1 MMIEAKRPCLSGLS
15 GLPDPGQR
23 LDDFEL
29 LQILGEGAFGR
40 VYLAKQISLGRQ
52 VALKVVANSG
62 NEARTLASLE
72 HDHIIRVFAETVRD
86 DLRLL
91 CMQYVPGTN
100 LDAIL
105 RLLAQSLPA
114 GGRPTRS
121 LWDGRAFLSA
131 IDELSPQAAPL
142 EPALLRDR
150 EFLSSCDFVELVCWI
165 GSRLAEALDH
175 AHRQGILH
183 RDIKPANILF
193 NCYGRPM
200 LADFSLACPS
210 LPQPESDSQVFGG
223 TLSYMAPEHLGAFL
237 SRDRVARQAV
247 DERSDLYSLGIVL
260 FEFLTGRLPHSAG
273 KDETGLK
280 KLASLAAERRS
291 FIPCPRQENPAVPEV
306 LDRAI
311 RRCLDPQPER
321 RYQKA
326 AELAQALEGCRQLR
340 QVEKELPAA
349 GPITRT
355 ARKHPFMI
363 LVLLA
368 LLPNILGSVV
378 NISYNS
384 VQIVGALEASQRQT
398 FYHLLIGYNAVT
410 YTLCLAVTFWLLAP
424 LIRIWKELQ
433 SLETRRQGDA
443 ETGRQ
448 GDAEK
453 RRHGDTET
461 RRRGVLETKG
471 EGARETRKQ
480 GDLETSSPSPRLRVS
495 ASPCLPSAMRRRA
508 LALPLWAAG
517 LSCVG
522 WLPGGL
528 LFPLLIDLAA
538 GPLPSKVFGHFVF
551 SFTISGLIALTYSGL
566 AVQWIVLRILYPQLW
581 TDGSGFRETA
591 RQELTSLDRRLRV
604 WQFLAGLIP
613 LAGAALILSVGPEE
627 FSLWFRILAIAL
639 IALGM
644 AGLGLGLLIGSR
656 IQQILVALVA

>member
-1 MMIEAKRPCLSGLS
+1 MTSGPSSKSSASQEPTRIEGPPSDSDRPTESLGGDSASSGEGTATDVAPPFRLLMIEAKRPSLSGLS
-15 GLPDPGQR
+15 GLPNPGQR

-52 VALKVVANSG
+52 VALKVVANRG
-62 NEARTLASLE
+62 NEARTMASLE
-72 HDHIIRVFAETVRD
+72 HDHIIRVFAETVHD

-100 LDAIL
+100 LDAIV
-105 RLLAQSLPA
+105 RLLDQSLPSA
-114 GGRPTRS
+114 ERPTRS
-121 LWDGRAFLSA
+121 MWDGRAFLSA
-131 IDELSPQAAPL
+131 IDKLSPRSAPL
-142 EPALLRDR
+142 EPASLRDR
-150 EFLSSCDFVELVCWI
+150 EFLSSCDFVEVVCWI

-210 LPQPESDSQVFGG
+210 LPQPEGDSQVFGG
-223 TLSYMAPEHLGAFL
+223 TLSYMAPEHLDAFL
-237 SRDRVARQAV
+237 SRDRADRQAV

-280 KLASLAAERRS
+280 KLLSLSAERRS
-291 FIPCPRQENPAVPEV
+291 RIPCPRQENPEVPEAM
-306 LDRAI
+306 DRTI

-321 RYQKA
+321 RYQTA
-326 AELAQALEGCRQLR
+326 TELAHALEGCRQLR

-349 GPITRT
+349 GPITRL
-355 ARKHPFMI
+355 AHKHPAMFVM
-363 LVLLA
+363 LLA
-368 LLPNILGSVV
+368 VLPNILGSAV

-384 VQIVGALEASQRQT
+384 IQIVGALEASQSRT
-398 FYHLLIGYNAVT
+398 FYRLLIGYNSIIYPICVGIA
-410 YTLCLAVTFWLLAP
+410 CWLLIP
-424 LIRIWKELQ
+424 VIRTWKKLQ
-433 SLETRRQGDA
+433 SQG
-443 ETGRQ
+443 
-448 GDAEK
+448 
-453 RRHGDTET
+453 
-461 RRRGVLETKG
+461 
-471 EGARETRKQ
+471 REAKSVS
-480 GDLETSSPSPRLRVS
+480 DL
-495 ASPCLPSAMRRRA
+495 AAMRRRA

-528 LFPLLIDLAA
+528 LFPLLIDLSA
-538 GPLPSKVFGHFVF
+538 GPLPSKVFVHFLF

-566 AVQWIVLRILYPQLW
+566 AVQWVVLRILYPQLW

-613 LAGAALILSVGPEE
+613 LAGAALIVSVGPEE

-644 AGLGLGLLIGSR
+644 TGLGLGLLIGSR